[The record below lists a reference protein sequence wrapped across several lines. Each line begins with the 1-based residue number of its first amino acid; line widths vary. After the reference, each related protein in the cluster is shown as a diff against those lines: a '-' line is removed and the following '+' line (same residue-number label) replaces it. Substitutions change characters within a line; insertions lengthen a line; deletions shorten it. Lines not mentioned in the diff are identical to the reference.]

1 MSPVEIT
8 ILFFPVTKWVTAVSQ
23 KKKKKKIIFYF
34 VRDLQF
40 FSHINNT
47 ATITLLL

>member
-23 KKKKKKIIFYF
+23 KKKKKIIFYF

-47 ATITLLL
+47 ANITLLL

>member
-23 KKKKKKIIFYF
+23 KEKKKKIFYF

-40 FSHINNT
+40 LSHINNT